1 MAFARR
7 YIDPMKE
14 NDMSVQAVDSGS
26 NKGATSKTEP
36 DKTVFKMRA
45 QMVEQGRIQS
55 TLAKTDHMTAI
66 LKVYAS
72 GGENGLHTHPNED
85 HVFIIM
91 QGKARYYDS
100 EGGHVDVN
108 KHEGIM
114 LPAGAYYWFE
124 AISDEPLVLM
134 RVGCR
139 TNDGSPSARLNIKGE
154 PMPGNTLENKRVP
167 TVLRDGV
174 FFE

>member
-1 MAFARR
+1 MGM
-7 YIDPMKE
+7 P
-14 NDMSVQAVDSGS
+14 
-26 NKGATSKTEP
+26 ATKP
-36 DKTVFKMRA
+36 DKKKPSFFKMRA
-45 QMVEQGRIQS
+45 QLLEQGRTN
-55 TLAKTDHMTAI
+55 TLMAKTDNMTAI

-91 QGKARYYDS
+91 QGKARYYAAD
-100 EGGHVDVN
+100 GGHGDVG

-134 RVGCR
+134 RLGCKVG
-139 TNDGSPSARLNIKGE
+139 
-154 PMPGNTLENKRVP
+154 
-167 TVLRDGV
+167 
-174 FFE
+174 